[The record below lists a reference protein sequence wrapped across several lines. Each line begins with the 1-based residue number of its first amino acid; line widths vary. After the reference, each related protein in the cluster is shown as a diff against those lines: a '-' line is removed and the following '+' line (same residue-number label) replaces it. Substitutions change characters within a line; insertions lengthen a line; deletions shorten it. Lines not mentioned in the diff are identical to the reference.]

1 MKKKLFIS
9 LFLCVLCFFV
19 VSFKAYASSEVYVT
33 AGNADYSSIELSKSV
48 LNKAKSNCTKKG
60 SNFKST
66 QTISESYQV
75 HIYHFEAP
83 SSGYYAFYTT
93 GSKDTLIKVY
103 EHQNFMWWTT
113 SYKDL
118 GKVDDTSKADTNYFN
133 AGFVLDASSGED
145 YYICVRLYGSSKGSY
160 TLNVEPNED
169 KLLRSRYD
177 KSFWECDYLSTA
189 SAIAG
194 CWVTSKQYLTAE
206 ETILFYWSLDPACQ
220 NMVGKDLEYLYNE
233 YNKGIQYGID
243 AANFILGILLAG
255 ADPVTS
261 LSVSVIG
268 SIISYAYSASEN
280 DAYSMMVTLNELC
293 GVECYGSGWTADHG
307 LVIEDFYTGTILG
320 NNYYFYAYDDDLLV
334 GDKYAKG
341 SWTN

>member
-48 LNKAKSNCTKKG
+48 LNKAKSNCTKKS

-93 GSKDTLIKVY
+93 GSKDTLINVY
-103 EHQNFMWWTT
+103 EHQ
-113 SYKDL
+113 
-118 GKVDDTSKADTNYFN
+118 
-133 AGFVLDASSGED
+133 
-145 YYICVRLYGSSKGSY
+145 
-160 TLNVEPNED
+160 
-169 KLLRSRYD
+169 
-177 KSFWECDYLSTA
+177 
-189 SAIAG
+189 
-194 CWVTSKQYLTAE
+194 
-206 ETILFYWSLDPACQ
+206 
-220 NMVGKDLEYLYNE
+220 
-233 YNKGIQYGID
+233 
-243 AANFILGILLAG
+243 NFILGILLAG

-307 LVIEDFYTGTILG
+307 LVIEDFYIGTILG
-320 NNYYFYAYDDDLLV
+320 NNYYFYSYDNDLLV

-341 SWTN
+341 SWSY